1 MTGPKVEQAR
11 LEVEQAEEKLVNA
24 TEECVTSHSRLIL
37 TEQVAGEQSNQPHA
51 RLPRITYST

>member
-37 TEQVAGEQSNQPHA
+37 TE
-51 RLPRITYST
+51 IKD